1 MKEWRRLF
9 DGFGQMGVE
18 NIGKIIEHPQTIRG
32 ASNDSSGKDHR
43 HRYDRYDWWS
53 IGDGFKAPT
62 RFFGVHDV
70 LGDVS
75 CIIFEFPT
83 RTY

>member
-43 HRYDRYDWWS
+43 HRYDRYDL
-53 IGDGFKAPT
+53 D
-62 RFFGVHDV
+62 FF
-70 LGDVS
+70 
-75 CIIFEFPT
+75 T
-83 RTY
+83 AA